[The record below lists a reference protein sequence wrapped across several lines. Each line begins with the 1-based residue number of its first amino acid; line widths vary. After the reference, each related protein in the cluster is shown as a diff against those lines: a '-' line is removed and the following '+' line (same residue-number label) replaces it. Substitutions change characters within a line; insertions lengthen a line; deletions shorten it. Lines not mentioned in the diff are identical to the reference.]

1 MAHRE
6 TKDLVAEAENSVIKA
21 IHGAGDVA
29 GAIADATSHTLV
41 RTLQS
46 TRATGS
52 ELGGMIRDTL
62 QGTIQAVAQVGG
74 EVESAASSIM
84 VGALRGA
91 QQVGKASAEAVSA
104 SAAALVKGAADVGG
118 DVGRTAKG
126 RRIGRAEGGGRSELH
141 RSGRGSRGR
150 DEDDLGS
157 EGHNHRAIPLGTTR
171 GEEGIRRILQ
181 SVVRYGPRRRKP
193 PGLLFDPGESLTRR
207 LFRVALRTG
216 RSRAP
221 SRRSRYSSRG
231 RNAASP
237 R

>member
-1 MAHRE
+1 MNGIGKRLQGRSLFPQTSFGTCHAFTSPVWPRLAGRPRRRSIMAHRE
-6 TKDLVAEAENSVIKA
+6 TKHLVAEAENSVIKA

-52 ELGGMIRDTL
+52 ELDGMIRDTL
-62 QGTIQAVAQVGG
+62 KGTIQAVAQVGG

-126 RRIGRAEGGGRSELH
+126 
-141 RSGRGSRGR
+141 
-150 DEDDLGS
+150 
-157 EGHNHRAIPLGTTR
+157 
-171 GEEGIRRILQ
+171 
-181 SVVRYGPRRRKP
+181 
-193 PGLLFDPGESLTRR
+193 
-207 LFRVALRTG
+207 
-216 RSRAP
+216 
-221 SRRSRYSSRG
+221 
-231 RNAASP
+231 
-237 R
+237 